1 MPQIG
6 WSEILV
12 IVVLTIIIIGPKDIP
27 IVLRKVGSWIRSF
40 KRYINNIQN
49 ELSVFESEN
58 LISNEDTNIK
68 NESEKKESEVDL
80 NVDKKKM
87 NQIPL
92 LAT

>member
-49 ELSVFESEN
+49 ELSIFESEN
-58 LISNEDTNIK
+58 LISNEDRNIK
-68 NESEKKESEVDL
+68 NESEKKESEKDL
-80 NVDKKKM
+80 NVDKKK
-87 NQIPL
+87 
-92 LAT
+92 

>member
-49 ELSVFESEN
+49 ELSDFENEN
-58 LISNEDTNIK
+58 LISKEDVNIK
-68 NESEKKESEVDL
+68 SKPKKKESEVDL
-80 NVDKKKM
+80 NVAKKK
-87 NQIPL
+87 
-92 LAT
+92 

>member
-27 IVLRKVGSWIRSF
+27 VVLKKVGSWIGSF

-58 LISNEDTNIK
+58 LVSKVDTNTK
-68 NESEKKESEVDL
+68 NESKKKESEVDL
-80 NVDKKKM
+80 NDDKKK
-87 NQIPL
+87 
-92 LAT
+92 

>member
-12 IVVLTIIIIGPKDIP
+12 IVVLSIIIIGPKDIP
-27 IVLRKVGSWIRSF
+27 IVLKKVGSWIGSF

-58 LISNEDTNIK
+58 LVSKEDANIK

-80 NVDKKKM
+80 NVDKKK
-87 NQIPL
+87 
-92 LAT
+92 

>member
-12 IVVLTIIIIGPKDIP
+12 IVVLTIIIIGPKDVP
-27 IVLRKVGSWIRSF
+27 VVLKKVGSWIGSF
-40 KRYINNIQN
+40 KRYINKIQK

-68 NESEKKESEVDL
+68 NEPEKKESKVDL
-80 NVDKKKM
+80 NADKKK
-87 NQIPL
+87 
-92 LAT
+92 

>member
-58 LISNEDTNIK
+58 LISNDDTNIK
-68 NESEKKESEVDL
+68 NESEKKEPEKDL
-80 NVDKKKM
+80 NVDKKK
-87 NQIPL
+87 
-92 LAT
+92 

>member
-12 IVVLTIIIIGPKDIP
+12 IVVLTIIIIGPKDVP
-27 IVLRKVGSWIRSF
+27 VVLKKVGSWIGSF

-58 LISNEDTNIK
+58 LVSKEDTNIK

-80 NVDKKKM
+80 NVDKKK
-87 NQIPL
+87 
-92 LAT
+92 

>member
-27 IVLRKVGSWIRSF
+27 VVLRKVGSWIGSF

-49 ELSVFESEN
+49 ELTNFENEN
-58 LISNEDTNIK
+58 LISKEDVNIK
-68 NESEKKESEVDL
+68 NEPEKKESKVDL
-80 NVDKKKM
+80 NADKKKW
-87 NQIPL
+87 
-92 LAT
+92 TKYVY

>member
-49 ELSVFESEN
+49 ELSVLESEN
-58 LISNEDTNIK
+58 LISNEDRNIK
-68 NESEKKESEVDL
+68 NESEKKESEKDL
-80 NVDKKKM
+80 NVDKKK
-87 NQIPL
+87 
-92 LAT
+92 

>member
-58 LISNEDTNIK
+58 LIPNEDTNIK
-68 NESEKKESEVDL
+68 NESEKKEPEKEL
-80 NVDKKKM
+80 NVDKKK
-87 NQIPL
+87 
-92 LAT
+92 

>member
-49 ELSVFESEN
+49 ELSDFESEN
-58 LISNEDTNIK
+58 LVSKKDTNIK
-68 NESEKKESEVDL
+68 NESKKKEPKKDL
-80 NVDKKKM
+80 NVDKKK
-87 NQIPL
+87 
-92 LAT
+92 

>member
-40 KRYINNIQN
+40 KRYINNIQK
-49 ELSVFESEN
+49 EIPTFEDEN
-58 LISNEDTNIK
+58 LISKEDISLE

-80 NVDKKKM
+80 NVDKKK
-87 NQIPL
+87 
-92 LAT
+92 

>member
-27 IVLRKVGSWIRSF
+27 VVLKKVGSWIGSF

-49 ELSVFESEN
+49 ELSVFENEN
-58 LISNEDTNIK
+58 LVSKEDTNIK
-68 NESEKKESEVDL
+68 NESKKKESEVDL
-80 NVDKKKM
+80 NVDKKK
-87 NQIPL
+87 
-92 LAT
+92 

>member
-27 IVLRKVGSWIRSF
+27 IVLRKVGSWIGSF

-68 NESEKKESEVDL
+68 NESEKKEPEKNL
-80 NVDKKKM
+80 NVDKKK
-87 NQIPL
+87 
-92 LAT
+92 

>member
-12 IVVLTIIIIGPKDIP
+12 IVVLTIIIIGPKDVP

-40 KRYINNIQN
+40 IRYINNIQN
-49 ELSVFESEN
+49 ELSMFESEN

-68 NESEKKESEVDL
+68 NESEKKEPEKDL
-80 NVDKKKM
+80 NVDKKKR
-87 NQIPL
+87 
-92 LAT
+92 AK

>member
-27 IVLRKVGSWIRSF
+27 VVLKKVGSWIGSF

-49 ELSVFESEN
+49 ELSVFENEN
-58 LISNEDTNIK
+58 LVSKEDTNIK
-68 NESEKKESEVDL
+68 NESKKKESEVDL
-80 NVDKKKM
+80 NVDKKKWAKY
-87 NQIPL
+87 L
-92 LAT
+92 Y

>member
-12 IVVLTIIIIGPKDIP
+12 IVVLSIIIIGPKDIP
-27 IVLRKVGSWIRSF
+27 VVLKKVGSWIGSF

-58 LISNEDTNIK
+58 LVSKKDATI
-68 NESEKKESEVDL
+68 KKEPKIKKDSEVDL
-80 NVDKKKM
+80 NVDKKKWT
-87 NQIPL
+87 Q
-92 LAT
+92 

>member
-58 LISNEDTNIK
+58 LIPNEDTNIK
-68 NESEKKESEVDL
+68 KESEKKEPEKDL
-80 NVDKKKM
+80 NVDKKK
-87 NQIPL
+87 
-92 LAT
+92 

>member
-27 IVLRKVGSWIRSF
+27 VVLKKVGSWIGSF

-49 ELSVFESEN
+49 ELSVYESEN
-58 LISNEDTNIK
+58 LVSKEDTNIK
-68 NESEKKESEVDL
+68 NESKKKESKVDL
-80 NVDKKKM
+80 NVDKKK
-87 NQIPL
+87 
-92 LAT
+92 

>member
-27 IVLRKVGSWIRSF
+27 VVLKKVGSWIASF

-58 LISNEDTNIK
+58 LVSKKDINIK

-80 NVDKKKM
+80 NVDKKK
-87 NQIPL
+87 
-92 LAT
+92 

>member
-27 IVLRKVGSWIRSF
+27 VVLKKVGSWIGSF

-58 LISNEDTNIK
+58 LVSKEDINIK
-68 NESEKKESEVDL
+68 NESCEKR
-80 NVDKKKM
+80 
-87 NQIPL
+87 QISTSTIHKNSNL
-92 LAT
+92 

>member
-27 IVLRKVGSWIRSF
+27 IVLKKVGSWIGSF

-49 ELSVFESEN
+49 ELSVFEREN
-58 LISNEDTNIK
+58 LISKNDTNIK
-68 NESEKKESEVDL
+68 NESEKKKSEVDL
-80 NVDKKKM
+80 NVNKKK
-87 NQIPL
+87 
-92 LAT
+92 

>member
-68 NESEKKESEVDL
+68 NESEKKEPEKDL
-80 NVDKKKM
+80 NVDKKKW
-87 NQIPL
+87 
-92 LAT
+92 AK

>member
-12 IVVLTIIIIGPKDIP
+12 IVVLTIIIICPKDIP

-68 NESEKKESEVDL
+68 NESEKKEPEKNL
-80 NVDKKKM
+80 NVDKKK
-87 NQIPL
+87 
-92 LAT
+92 

>member
-58 LISNEDTNIK
+58 LISNEDINIK
-68 NESEKKESEVDL
+68 NESEKKESEKDL
-80 NVDKKKM
+80 NADKKK
-87 NQIPL
+87 
-92 LAT
+92 

>member
-27 IVLRKVGSWIRSF
+27 VVLKKVGSWIGSF

-58 LISNEDTNIK
+58 LVSKGDINIK

-80 NVDKKKM
+80 NVDKKK
-87 NQIPL
+87 
-92 LAT
+92 

>member
-27 IVLRKVGSWIRSF
+27 IVLRKVGSWIGSF

-49 ELSVFESEN
+49 ELSVFEREN
-58 LISNEDTNIK
+58 LISNKDTNIK
-68 NESEKKESEVDL
+68 NESKKKESEKDL
-80 NVDKKKM
+80 NVDKKK
-87 NQIPL
+87 
-92 LAT
+92 

>member
-12 IVVLTIIIIGPKDIP
+12 IVVLTIIIVGPKDIP
-27 IVLRKVGSWIRSF
+27 VVLRKVGSWIGSF

-58 LISNEDTNIK
+58 LIPNEDTNIK
-68 NESEKKESEVDL
+68 NESEKKEPEKDL
-80 NVDKKKM
+80 NVDKKK
-87 NQIPL
+87 
-92 LAT
+92 